1 VSPEPFDSADPVELE
16 PSSEDDAESDV
27 AVGLAPWSAVL
38 LAVPVLSPPAAL
50 SWSSVSV
57 PPWVRCAP
65 ACSVTPGMMAPGA

>member
-1 VSPEPFDSADPVELE
+1 MSSEPFDSADPVELE
-16 PSSEDDAESDV
+16 PSSEDDLESDD

-65 ACSVTPGMMAPGA
+65 ACSVTPGMMAPGP